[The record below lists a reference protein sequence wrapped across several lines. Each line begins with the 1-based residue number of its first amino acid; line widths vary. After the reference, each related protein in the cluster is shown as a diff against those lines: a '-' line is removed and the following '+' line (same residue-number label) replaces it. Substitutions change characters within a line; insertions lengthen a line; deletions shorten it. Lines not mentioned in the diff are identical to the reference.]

1 MNKYLKALYA
11 LGLTLSLTSVN
22 AQATSFSHGKLSEV
36 VRVSKEIRHYHKTT
50 QKTPGKKLAQSVLTG
65 DVRRQVGQ
73 KIRYNGHGAFIID
86 DNKTKLNAKVK
97 SAPYA
102 VNEVDALHRPTEGN
116 AWLNKSSRQYRNR
129 YETGNGATNFK
140 PQEFIQ
146 RTHLKGTYSHAYDRG
161 HLLGYAL
168 VGNVRGFDASESNPK
183 NIATQ
188 TAWANEARSK
198 VSTGQNYYE
207 GIVRKAL
214 DSNKKVRYRV
224 TNVYQGQNKVPSG
237 AHLEAKSSDGS
248 VEFNVFVP
256 NVQPGLKI
264 NYATGQTVISK
275 E

>member
-36 VRVSKEIRHYHKTT
+36 IRVSKEIRHYHKTS
-50 QKTPGKKLAQSVLTG
+50 QKTPSKKLAQSVLTD

-73 KIRYNGHGAFIID
+73 KIQYNGHGAFIID

-102 VNEVDALHRPTEGN
+102 VNEVDALHRPTKGN

-140 PQEFIQ
+140 PQGFIQ

-275 E
+275 K

>member
-11 LGLTLSLTSVN
+11 VGLTLSLTSIN
-22 AQATSFSHGKLSEV
+22 AQATSFSHSKLSGV
-36 VRVSKEIRHYHKTT
+36 MRVSKEIRHYHKAS
-50 QKTPGKKLAQSVLTG
+50 QKTPSKKLAQSVLTDG
-65 DVRRQVGQ
+65 VRRQVGQ
-73 KIRYNGHGAFIID
+73 KIQYNGHGAFIID
-86 DNKTKLNAKVK
+86 DNQTKLNAKII

-102 VNEVDALHRPTEGN
+102 VNKVDSLGRPTEGN

-140 PQEFIQ
+140 PQGFIQ
-146 RTHLKGTYSHAYDRG
+146 RTHLKGAYSHAYDRG

-168 VGNVRGFDASESNPK
+168 VGNVRGFDASESNSE

-188 TAWANEARSK
+188 TAWANEAHSK

-224 TNVYQGQNKVPSG
+224 TNVYQGRNKVPSG
-237 AHLEAKSSDGS
+237 AHLEAKSSDNS
-248 VEFNVFVP
+248 VEFNVFIP

>member
-36 VRVSKEIRHYHKTT
+36 IRVSKEIRHYHKTS
-50 QKTPGKKLAQSVLTG
+50 QKTPSKKLAQSVLTD

-73 KIRYNGHGAFIID
+73 KIQYNGHGAFIID
-86 DNKTKLNAKVK
+86 DNKTKLNAKIT

-102 VNEVDALHRPTEGN
+102 VNEVDALRRPIEGN

-129 YETGNGATNFK
+129 YETGNGATDFK
-140 PQEFIQ
+140 PQGFIQ
-146 RTHLKGTYSHAYDRG
+146 RTHLKGAYSHAYDRG

-188 TAWANEARSK
+188 TAWANEASSK

-207 GIVRKAL
+207 RIVRKAL

-264 NYATGQTVISK
+264 NYATGQTIISK